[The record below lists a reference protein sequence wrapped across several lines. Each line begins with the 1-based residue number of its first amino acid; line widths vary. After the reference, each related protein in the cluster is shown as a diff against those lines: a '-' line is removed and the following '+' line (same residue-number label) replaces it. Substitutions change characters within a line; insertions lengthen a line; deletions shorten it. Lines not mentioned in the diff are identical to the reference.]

1 MYLGW
6 TYDVIYSF
14 DSMLQLK
21 LRTKEFYVN
30 SLLINMEVKVMILI
44 T

>member
-1 MYLGW
+1 MHLGG

-30 SLLINMEVKVMILI
+30 SSLINMEVNVMILI